1 MDLGT
6 AIDKVG
12 WLIHV
17 DPETVPGEE
26 RLELGNPLLPPC
38 LCHWVCVVGEVAV
51 VCWPDLGICMIR
63 NL

>member
-12 WLIHV
+12 RFIHV
-17 DPETVPGEE
+17 DPKTVPGEE

-38 LCHWVCVVGEVAV
+38 LGHRVRVVGEVAV

>member
-12 WLIHV
+12 RLVHV
-17 DPETVPGEE
+17 DPEPVPGEE
-26 RLELGNPLLPPC
+26 HLELGYPLLPPG
-38 LCHWVCVVGEVAV
+38 LGHRIRVVGEVAV
-51 VCWPDLGICMIR
+51 VRWPDLGISMIR

>member
-6 AIDKVG
+6 AIDKIGRLV
-12 WLIHV
+12 HV

-26 RLELGNPLLPPC
+26 HLELGYPLLPPR
-38 LCHWVCVVGEVAV
+38 LGHRIRVVGEVAV
-51 VCWPDLGICMIR
+51 VRRPDLGICMIR

>member
-12 WLIHV
+12 RLVHI
-17 DPETVPGEE
+17 DPEPVPGEE
-26 RLELGNPLLPPC
+26 LLELGYPLLPPC
-38 LCHWVCVVGEVAV
+38 LGHRVRVVGEVAV
-51 VCWPDLGICMIR
+51 VCWPDLGMCMIR

>member
-12 WLIHV
+12 RLVHV
-17 DPETVPGEE
+17 DPEPVPGEE
-26 RLELGNPLLPPC
+26 HLELGNALLPPC
-38 LCHWVCVVGEVAV
+38 LGHWVRVVGEVAV
-51 VCWPDLGICMIR
+51 VCRPDLGISMIR

>member
-12 WLIHV
+12 RLVHV

-26 RLELGNPLLPPC
+26 LLELGNLLLPPC
-38 LCHWVCVVGEVAV
+38 LGRRVRVVGEVAV
-51 VCWPDLGICMIR
+51 VRWPDLGISMIR